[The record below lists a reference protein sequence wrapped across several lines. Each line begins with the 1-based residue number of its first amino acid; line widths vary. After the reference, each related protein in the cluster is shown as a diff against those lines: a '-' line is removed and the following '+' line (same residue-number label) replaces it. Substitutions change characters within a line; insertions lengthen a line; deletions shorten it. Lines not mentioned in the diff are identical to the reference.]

1 MTDFIDVKE
10 CNNNYDE
17 TRCPLC
23 KQQYDED
30 IRVPRILLN
39 CGHTIC
45 SLCITSSINSSIELK
60 CPEDNTEYKD
70 ISLSS
75 FPINKAL
82 IRLLQKISES
92 KNLNISKE
100 SSLTKILNIK
110 TPKTSPKKELHTARE
125 SRINLE
131 NLKLASSKKCEKC
144 ADHPSRN
151 LEIICLEDICK
162 ICTNCA
168 IFGKHKNHHVINID
182 EFVKDVENKAS
193 KLIELF
199 ENIIDGEMKKELD
212 MINDKNKNNL
222 NSLLEVIN
230 NKFDFMTNIIKDFTK
245 NLVEKVQKDEKLLI
259 GEISAQFDKLKNR
272 VNFYLELPEK
282 ININVLEWKN
292 KVQDNMDL
300 LNKVKD
306 LSNEC
311 LKFVDCYGDN
321 SYNKLIKSGNNI
333 ISDIQRIV
341 SFPVDEI
348 KEEIKNLNLSIEN
361 QILNQEF
368 FHINKKLD
376 FGDLCQKYEIPK
388 ITTNKKENSVNNV
401 YQKITV
407 FCEHDKNE
415 SIANIN
421 NNKKDRDKSN
431 SLTDDS
437 INGGGKSS
445 NNLFSQKEME
455 IEDIEF
461 GDDSFLFTDLDLIG
475 LDFENK
481 NENKLNGNKKKE
493 TTIRNINNLNL
504 NNNIKANF
512 KLGHV
517 KNTKSTDLLSIR
529 NNISYDRDS
538 FNISIKKTPE
548 NKKKT
553 IKKTKSHINFNKN
566 SSVKSKSR
574 NKLKKKLG
582 SNKTSKEMNTNRS
595 LSPLFSNQ
603 ITSIKNIFK
612 KNEVINLSRNKFSDE
627 IILTIAQQITKY
639 KEKIKEIKLMK
650 CGLNNESAVSLLKS
664 MENCVKLNFVNLAN
678 NSLNDAIVNN
688 IANFLKKNNS
698 ILSCYFTNNNFS
710 TSAKE
715 IIKSYNRNGK
725 IKIFV

>member
-45 SLCITSSINSSIELK
+45 SSCITSSINSSIELK

-110 TPKTSPKKELHTARE
+110 TPKTSPKKELHNARE

-292 KVQDNMDL
+292 KVQDNMD
-300 LNKVKD
+300 
-306 LSNEC
+306 
-311 LKFVDCYGDN
+311 Y
-321 SYNKLIKSGNNI
+321 
-333 ISDIQRIV
+333 
-341 SFPVDEI
+341 
-348 KEEIKNLNLSIEN
+348 
-361 QILNQEF
+361 
-368 FHINKKLD
+368 
-376 FGDLCQKYEIPK
+376 
-388 ITTNKKENSVNNV
+388 
-401 YQKITV
+401 
-407 FCEHDKNE
+407 
-415 SIANIN
+415 
-421 NNKKDRDKSN
+421 
-431 SLTDDS
+431 
-437 INGGGKSS
+437 
-445 NNLFSQKEME
+445 
-455 IEDIEF
+455 
-461 GDDSFLFTDLDLIG
+461 
-475 LDFENK
+475 
-481 NENKLNGNKKKE
+481 
-493 TTIRNINNLNL
+493 
-504 NNNIKANF
+504 
-512 KLGHV
+512 
-517 KNTKSTDLLSIR
+517 
-529 NNISYDRDS
+529 
-538 FNISIKKTPE
+538 
-548 NKKKT
+548 
-553 IKKTKSHINFNKN
+553 
-566 SSVKSKSR
+566 
-574 NKLKKKLG
+574 
-582 SNKTSKEMNTNRS
+582 
-595 LSPLFSNQ
+595 
-603 ITSIKNIFK
+603 
-612 KNEVINLSRNKFSDE
+612 
-627 IILTIAQQITKY
+627 
-639 KEKIKEIKLMK
+639 
-650 CGLNNESAVSLLKS
+650 
-664 MENCVKLNFVNLAN
+664 
-678 NSLNDAIVNN
+678 
-688 IANFLKKNNS
+688 
-698 ILSCYFTNNNFS
+698 
-710 TSAKE
+710 
-715 IIKSYNRNGK
+715 
-725 IKIFV
+725 